1 MPICYIAPYIQ
12 YGFENVLVI
21 VILIGALLFGAKK
34 LPELAS
40 ALGKA
45 QSEFEKGKRE
55 SIHGSIH
62 ESSAEVNDSRLK
74 QNELDSE
81 SRTGDRIT

>member
-1 MPICYIAPYIQ
+1 M
-12 YGFENVLVI
+12 GFENVLVI

-34 LPELAS
+34 LPELAR

-62 ESSAEVNDSRLK
+62 EASAEVNDSRLK
-74 QNELDSE
+74 QNVLDSE

>member
-1 MPICYIAPYIQ
+1 M
-12 YGFENVLVI
+12 GFENVLLI

-34 LPELAS
+34 LPELAR

-45 QSEFEKGKRE
+45 QSEFEKGKQE
-55 SIHGSIH
+55 SIHKA
-62 ESSAEVNDSRLK
+62 SAELNDSRFK
-74 QNELDSE
+74 QNVLDSE